1 MNDELLIIGL
11 FWRVDDRLGPLPQGP
26 GVLLHPS
33 ELVTLGLL
41 YALKA
46 MGQRAFYRWLARNWR
61 HLFPKLPER
70 TWLFRLLGSYR
81 QLTDELLAEPSLLGV
96 VDSFGIELIHPYREH
111 RTNNQIAR
119 KGLAN
124 HRWIVGAKRCSV
136 LNHLGLPVTW
146 ACGGANLPDTAFHEL
161 IAGFDGEM
169 GILGDSGFHAK
180 AGDPANLIICRTG
193 TWNVRMVVETFL
205 SLFNGVLRG
214 KRMRH
219 RSWDG
224 LAAHLAFAL
233 AVITMLVQWDGLVAD
248 ADGFV
253 RLSIAQFAL

>member
-1 MNDELLIIGL
+1 MNDELTIIGL
-11 FWRVDDRLGPLPQGP
+11 FCRVDDECGSLPKDP

-33 ELVTLGLL
+33 EIVTLGLL

-46 MGQRAFYRWLARNWR
+46 TGQRAFYRWLDGNWR

-70 TWLFRLLGSYR
+70 TWLFRLFGNYR
-81 QLTDELLAEPSLLGV
+81 HLTDQLLAEPSLLGV

-111 RTNNQIAR
+111 RTNDQIAR
-119 KGLAN
+119 KGISN
-124 HRWIVGAKRCSV
+124 HRWIVGAKLCVV

-146 ACGGANLPDTAFHEL
+146 SCGGANLPDTAFHEI
-161 IAGFDGEM
+161 IAEFDGEM
-169 GILGDSGFHAK
+169 GILGDTGFHAK
-180 AGDPANLIICRTG
+180 DGDPANLIICKKG
-193 TWNVRMVVETFL
+193 TWNVRMVVETFF
-205 SLFNGVLRG
+205 SLFNGVLGG
-214 KRMRH
+214 KHMRH

-233 AVITMLVQWDGLVAD
+233 AVMNLLAQWDGLTAD

-253 RLSIAQFAL
+253 RLSIAKFAL